1 MDTTDIKITF
11 NDEGVCNYCLEA
23 PPIIK
28 RLTYSEDQIEINL
41 SRLMD
46 KIKGRKKGK
55 YDCLIGLSGGVDSSY
70 LAYLAQK
77 IGLKPLAVHF
87 DNGWNSKVSV
97 ENIKSIVNR
106 CDLDF
111 ETYVINWSE
120 FRDIQ
125 RSFFKAGV
133 VDIEMITDH
142 AIYASMFSIAKKN
155 NIKSILSGSNYRTE
169 HGLPKSWTWL
179 KQDFKN
185 IKSIHA
191 LFGERKL
198 KTFPRMGIV
207 KYALI
212 RALGLGV
219 RFYKPLDLINYRK
232 SEALDVLKK
241 EFDWHYYG
249 GKHYESIFTKFY
261 QAYILPKK
269 FNIDKRKAHLS
280 ALIRNGEISRDFAR
294 RELDKPLYEDGELQ
308 NEYDYVVK
316 KLGFSRKEFDKILSS
331 PPVSH
336 DKYGSNIVYA
346 NFLLDLWKKYLAK
359 EITTA

>member
-1 MDTTDIKITF
+1 MDTTDNHIIF
-11 NDEGVCNYCLEA
+11 NDEGICNYCLEA
-23 PPIIK
+23 SSIIK
-28 RLTYSEDQIEINL
+28 KLTYSEIQVEANL
-41 SRLMD
+41 SRLASE
-46 KIKGRKKGK
+46 IKDRKKGK

-70 LAYLAQK
+70 LAYLAYK
-77 IGLKPLAVHF
+77 MGLKPLAVHF
-87 DNGWNSKVSV
+87 DNGWNSKISV

-106 CDLDF
+106 CNLDF

-142 AIYASMFSIAKKN
+142 AIYASMFSIARKN
-155 NIKSILSGSNYRTE
+155 NIKSVLSGSNYRTE

-185 IKSIHA
+185 IRSIHA

-198 KTFPRMGIV
+198 KTFPRMGIT

-212 RALGLGV
+212 RTLKLGV

-232 SEALDVLKK
+232 SEALETLEK
-241 EFDWHYYG
+241 EFTWHYYG

-261 QAYILPKK
+261 QAYVLPKK
-269 FNIDKRKAHLS
+269 FNIDKRKSHLS
-280 ALIRNGEISRDFAR
+280 ALIRNGEISRDLAQQ
-294 RELDKPLYEDGELQ
+294 ELNKPLYEDGELKH
-308 NEYDYVVK
+308 EYDYVIK
-316 KLGFSRKEFDKILSS
+316 KLGFSKGKFEKILSS
-331 PPVSH
+331 LPIPH
-336 DKYGSNIVYA
+336 DRYGSDIAYA
-346 NFLLDLWKKYLAK
+346 NFLLGFWKKYLSK